1 MEASLVLQFAATA
14 ALLTMM
20 PGADWAYVISAG
32 PRGKSVAPP
41 VLGLA
46 SGYVLLVAVI
56 AVGVGALVSSHPD
69 VLSVLTLVGACYI
82 TYLGVSTLLS
92 LRAGGGAVTAAGS
105 GASDA
110 PLASSP
116 GTTDL
121 SLYLRGMGVS
131 GINPKAMMLLLAL
144 LPQYLTPDGWSSA
157 AQTGLLGSIFIAEVL
172 VVYFIVAVFARSV
185 LTGRPRLNTV
195 VTAFSGILLTGF
207 GAWMLLD
214 VLAL

>member
-46 SGYVLLVAVI
+46 SGYVLLVAVV

-92 LRAGGGAVTAAGS
+92 LRAGGGAVTDAPG
-105 GASDA
+105 GAS
-110 PLASSP
+110 PASSA

-207 GAWMLLD
+207 GAWLLLD

>member
-46 SGYVLLVAVI
+46 SGYVLLVAVV

-82 TYLGVSTLLS
+82 TYLGVSTLLN
-92 LRAGGGAVTAAGS
+92 LRAAGGAAAV
-105 GASDA
+105 GASDTS
-110 PLASSP
+110 PSSP
-116 GTTDL
+116 AGTTDL

-207 GAWMLLD
+207 GAWLLLD